1 MAQRSTGDDEMIATS
16 DTVDQSFSPQYTWN
30 SYSELNNV
38 ELRDPVPS
46 GKTLNSSQGTFG
58 SDVWGT
64 EQSLEATAKWPKAL
78 TDLQAEIEAQH
89 NYTCYLNTLE
99 VITRTTSFLT
109 KLPLSR
115 VDKAHTQRLSAVS
128 KDLTKIAAILG
139 QL

>member
-1 MAQRSTGDDEMIATS
+1 MAERSIEDVELIATS
-16 DTVDQSFSPQYTWN
+16 DTLDQSFSPQYTWN
-30 SYSELNNV
+30 SYSELDNI

-64 EQSLEATAKWPKAL
+64 EQSLEATAKKPKTLTAL
-78 TDLQAEIEAQH
+78 DIEIEAQH
-89 NYTCYLNTLE
+89 NYSCYLNTLE
-99 VITRTTSFLT
+99 VITRTTKFLT

-115 VDKAHTQRLSAVS
+115 VNKAHTQRLSAVS